1 MKKFLRFILILII
14 TSIMFTAHL
23 PIIVLAENLQ
33 SQINNKATFKDGEVI
48 IMYKKNTTDNGIK
61 AKSLINPSKFL
72 DGLTVENT
80 VTFEDAEENNNNLLT
95 TNSVL
100 QSDKTTDYV
109 VSLVKSDKY
118 STNELI
124 NKLSKENSIMYV
136 QKNYKV
142 KATGITNDTYQKYQ
156 WAIENIGQNGGMQ
169 GLDIN
174 PEKVTTESSDEKVVA
189 IVDSGVDY
197 THSELKNHM
206 WNNPY
211 ASKKALLG
219 KHGYDFVNK
228 DEEPIDENGHGTHVA
243 GIIAAESNNNE
254 GITGAIL
261 NKSNIKIMALRFLDE
276 EGYGDIYG
284 AISAYNY
291 IYKAQKL
298 GTNIIAINN
307 SWGGGAD
314 DSDNIF
320 KNIIDLVGKGPNS
333 DGKGALSICA
343 SGNNGLNTDNM
354 FNVPSCI
361 NSDYIISVG
370 ASNEK
375 DNLAEFSNYGINTV
389 DIAAP
394 GTNILS
400 TVSYNCFNPSIY
412 DNKEELCDKYE
423 SFDSETLGIK
433 YKVTEGTVT
442 TTSDNYF
449 GNSGKSLN
457 WSFNAIK
464 GKQYYLLIPYEIT
477 KNKQHISEMVK
488 ATTKKDN
495 EYELYVYNDERN
507 YEDIT
512 INNNLSLEELAKNKN
527 IKKLSA
533 QDGTYWTHIETIAAN
548 SGTLVLTYTAG
559 ADSKV
564 TINIDDFAISK
575 STVSED
581 SFGKYDFY
589 NGTSMA
595 TPFVTSATAISAN
608 YNADE
613 TAIQRKERILGTTRK
628 SDSLKGKV
636 LTGGVLDLT
645 YLKNPNIIIKSAK
658 INLDGELT
666 IGVRNMKKMPKVF
679 INNSEV
685 TATKV
690 NSTTLKVVNKSL
702 INRTVKITLQIN
714 DNNVDSKTV
723 FLLAGNS
730 FNKEKNTFIVSDISK
745 AFTNGKD
752 IYVYSD
758 FYREVYR
765 IIKEEGFGYTYE
777 EVVELSEKSIKQ
789 LLGDQSKFMNTFE
802 GINYNVENT
811 DLVFINN
818 RIYTIFTFDY
828 GYGVDKVLAYYDINK
843 DDQIWRKATLP
854 KGCSNLSMP
863 TLASYNG
870 NLYVIGGYN
879 IVNNKISQKVY
890 EFNTSAKKWSV
901 IKDLPEGR
909 FAAKANQ
916 VGNKLL
922 LSFGGKDDGKVP
934 NLLIFDGKNWK
945 ETKATINLKKY
956 TGIYNNKKY
965 YNLGTGIISGGLA
978 FSGIS
983 AEKFGNTFYYDIATD
998 TYKKSNYKVNTNL
1011 FIDGVSIGNKYYVFE
1026 ADDPEFVSEI
1036 KMYSIPV
1043 KSGLSKLTVTYP
1055 TTGIK
1060 ATINAK
1066 LYSRKTVDNR
1076 LTNIYYYMPG
1086 STMNF
1091 NLSDQAGYCIKNFK
1105 VDGKEVNGYKYSN
1118 VIGADRTIQLT
1129 TTKNT
1134 NLIKLNKTSANLS
1147 SFSTLKLTA
1156 TLSDKSATT
1165 VKWATN
1171 NKNYATI
1178 SSKGVITPK
1187 WAGNGKTVTITAS
1200 STIRGR
1206 KASVTSKINIKAP
1219 TINNLKAKTTKNSIT
1234 LNWSAVSGADGYEV
1248 YAYNETSKKYV
1259 LYKKPKTNSVTGINL
1274 RAGTTYRFQV
1284 LAYKTIDKKKC
1295 VTARSTITCATL
1307 KNN

>member
-1 MKKFLRFILILII
+1 MKRLLRFILILIL
-14 TSIMFTAHL
+14 TSIIFTAHL
-23 PIIVLAENLQ
+23 PITVLAENLQ
-33 SQINNKATFKDGEVI
+33 NQINNKNTSESKDGEVI
-48 IMYKKNTTDNGIK
+48 IMYKQNTTDNGIK

-72 DGLTVENT
+72 EGLTVENT
-80 VTFEDAEENNNNLLT
+80 VTFEDAEENNNNSLT
-95 TNSVL
+95 VNSVL

-118 STNELI
+118 STDELI
-124 NKLSKENSIMYV
+124 NKLSKENSIMFV

-156 WAIENIGQNGGMQ
+156 WAIENIGQNGGTQ

-189 IVDSGVDY
+189 IIDSGVDY

-219 KHGYDFVNK
+219 KYGYDFVNK
-228 DEEPIDENGHGTHVA
+228 DEDPMDENGHGTHVA
-243 GIIAAESNNNE
+243 GIIAAESNNND

-261 NKSNIKIMALRFLDE
+261 NKSNLKIMALRFLDE
-276 EGYGDIYG
+276 EGYGELFG

-298 GTNIIAINN
+298 GTNIVAINN
-307 SWGGGAD
+307 SWGGGSD
-314 DSDNIF
+314 DADNIF
-320 KNIIDLVGKGPNS
+320 KNIIDLVGKGPKS

-343 SGNNGLNTDNM
+343 SGNNGINTDNN
-354 FNVPSCI
+354 FNIPSCI
-361 NSDYIISVG
+361 NSDYIVSVA

-412 DNKEELCDKYE
+412 DNKDALCDKYE
-423 SFDSETLGIK
+423 SFDLDLDNFK

-442 TTSDNYF
+442 TTSDSYF

-457 WSFNAIK
+457 WSFNSIK
-464 GKQYYLLIPYEIT
+464 GKEYYILIPYEIT
-477 KNKQHISEMVK
+477 KNMQHISEMLK
-488 ATTKKDN
+488 ITTEKDK
-495 EYELYVYNDERN
+495 EYEIYINNDERN
-507 YEDIT
+507 YEDIA
-512 INNNLSLEELAKNKN
+512 INNNLSLEELAKTKN

-533 QDGTYWTHIETIAAN
+533 QDGSYWTHIEKIAEN
-548 SGTLVLTYTAG
+548 SGTLVLLYIAG

-575 STVSED
+575 SSVSED

-595 TPFVTSATAISAN
+595 TPYVTAATAISAN
-608 YNADE
+608 YNANE

-628 SDSLKGKV
+628 SNALNGKV
-636 LTGGVLDLT
+636 LTSGVLDFS

-666 IGVRNMKKMPKVF
+666 IGVRNMKKTPKLF
-679 INNSEV
+679 INDKEFN
-685 TATKV
+685 ATKV
-690 NSTTLKVVNKSL
+690 NSTTLKVINKSL
-702 INRTVKITLQIN
+702 INRTVKITLQVD

-730 FNKEKNTFIVSDISK
+730 FNKENNAYIVSNMNK

-758 FYREVYR
+758 FNKAVYK
-765 IIKEEGFGYTYE
+765 IVKEDYEYYYE
-777 EVVELSEKSIKQ
+777 ETVELSDKSIKQ
-789 LLGDQSKFMNTFE
+789 LLGDQSKFMDTFD

-811 DLVFINN
+811 DFVFINN

-828 GYGVDKVLAYYDINK
+828 GYGKDTVLAYYDINK
-843 DDQIWRKATLP
+843 DDKIWRKATLP
-854 KGCSNLSMP
+854 KACNNLSMP
-863 TLASYNG
+863 TLASYNS

-879 IVNNKISQKVY
+879 IVNNKISKKVY
-890 EFNTSAKKWSV
+890 EFNTSTKKWSV
-901 IKDLPEGR
+901 IKDLPEER

-922 LSFGGKDDGKVP
+922 LSFGGQDDGKVP
-934 NLLIFDGKNWK
+934 SLLIFDGKNWK
-945 ETKATINLKKY
+945 KAKATISLKKY

-965 YNLGTGIISGGLA
+965 YNLGTGIISGGLV
-978 FSGIS
+978 FSGIN

-1011 FIDGVSIGNKYYVFE
+1011 FIDGVSVGNKYYAFE
-1026 ADDPEFVSEI
+1026 GDDPEFVSEI

-1066 LYSRKTVDNR
+1066 LYSRKTVDNK
-1076 LTNIYYYMPG
+1076 LTNTYYYMPG

-1147 SFSTLKLTA
+1147 SFSKLKLTA
-1156 TLSDKSATT
+1156 TLSDKAATAI
-1165 VKWATN
+1165 KWTTN

-1178 SSKGVITPK
+1178 STTGVITPK

-1219 TINNLKAKTTKNSIT
+1219 TINNLKAKTTKSSIT
-1234 LNWSAVSGADGYEV
+1234 LNWNAVTGADGYEV
-1248 YAYNETSKKYV
+1248 YAYNETAKKYV
-1259 LYKKPKTNSVTGINL
+1259 LYKKPKTNSVTGTNL
-1274 RAGTTYRFQV
+1274 RAGTNYRLQV

-1295 VTARSTITCATL
+1295 VTARSTIICATQN
-1307 KNN
+1307 K